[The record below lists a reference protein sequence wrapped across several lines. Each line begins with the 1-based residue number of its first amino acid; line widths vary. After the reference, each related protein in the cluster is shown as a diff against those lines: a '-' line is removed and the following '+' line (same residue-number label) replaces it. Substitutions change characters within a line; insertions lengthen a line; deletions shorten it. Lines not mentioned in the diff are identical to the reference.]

1 MKKFI
6 VIEHKDSYGF
16 ISTNLRSSVWGIAKQ
31 AKLNEVLDSL
41 REDYGN
47 VQFSFPKS
55 AQDDLD
61 SRDALAYYKLVH
73 AMQKQEVAEA
83 LRLRFGVNHAEI

>member
-1 MKKFI
+1 MKKFLI
-6 VIEHKDSYGF
+6 IERNQTFGF

-31 AKLNEVLDSL
+31 AKLNDVLASL

-55 AQDDLD
+55 SSDDLD
-61 SRDALAYYKLVH
+61 NREALAYFKLIQ
-73 AMQKQEVAEA
+73 AMQKEEMAFV
-83 LRLRFGVNHAEI
+83 LRQYGARNAEI

>member
-6 VIEHKDSYGF
+6 IIERNQTYGF
-16 ISTNLRSSVWGIAKQ
+16 ISTNLRSSVWGIARQ
-31 AKLNEVLDSL
+31 AKLNDVLDSL

-61 SRDALAYYKLVH
+61 HRDALAYYKLIR
-73 AMQKQEVAEA
+73 AMQKEELARVLQQH
-83 LRLRFGVNHAEI
+83 GVRNAEI